1 METIPILTVVDCQSV
16 IDKVG
21 GNDNFGK
28 ANPVNLG
35 SYGTSD
41 LYLYMLTTQSFVVSE
56 QGQSELTVKA
66 QVGQSV
72 QWAMTCIGAGTQYNV
87 IIQGITPSPATAIS
101 TPFSLPLTTERYVSA
116 PDGTPTAE
124 SYKEYLMQATVENV
138 GTGSIQYYVNFTIVD
153 TSGNTLGYYQW
164 DPFISVTN

>member
-1 METIPILTVVDCQSV
+1 METIPILTVIDCQSI
-16 IDKVG
+16 IDTIGQKG
-21 GNDNFGK
+21 SEGS
-28 ANPVNLG
+28 PYNLG

-41 LYLYMLTTQSFVVSE
+41 VYVYMLTTQSFVVSE

-87 IIQGITPSPATAIS
+87 IIQGVTPNSTTAIS
-101 TPFSLPLTTERYVSA
+101 EPFSLPLTTDRYVGA
-116 PDGTPTAE
+116 PGATPTPE
-124 SYKEYLMQATVENV
+124 SYQEFLMQATVQSV
-138 GTGSIQYYVNFTIVD
+138 GSGQIQYYVNFSIVD

-164 DPFISVTN
+164 DPFINVTN